1 MWQLPKFDSVNYCTN
16 QVCGSIL
23 SIYPQVA
30 VSLYFLNE
38 SRQKSVSLEPSTG
51 LLMFVV
57 GKL

>member
-30 VSLYFLNE
+30 VSLYFF
-38 SRQKSVSLEPSTG
+38 KW
-51 LLMFVV
+51 
-57 GKL
+57 K